1 MMADFRGFL
10 IIYSNN
16 ESFLGQQRCGV
27 GWGGVGWVVSIARE
41 KKLSNMNNRVYS
53 GYDIHN

>member
-27 GWGGVGWVVSIARE
+27 GWVVSIARE
-41 KKLSNMNNRVYS
+41 RKLSNMNNRVYS